1 MKTFK
6 KILLIICVIIIAVGM
21 FILGRQGLNYADGY
35 TKNMLIETVKDYA
48 IYAGIA
54 TAVVFIYL
62 VIRYSKQGILKV
74 AVTSVLGIVGAI
86 TLTLAVMAIIKMPI
100 TRLFFPIMLFAY
112 TSSLMIL
119 SSYFE
124 ENI

>member
-1 MKTFK
+1 MKLLK

-21 FILGRQGLNYADGY
+21 FILGRQGLNYSNGY
-35 TKNMLIETVKDYA
+35 TQNILLETVKSYVGYVA
-48 IYAGIA
+48 VA

-74 AVTSVLGIVGAI
+74 TVTLVLSLVGALA
-86 TLTLAVMAIIKMPI
+86 LTLAVMALVKMPI

-112 TSSLMIL
+112 VSSIMVV

-124 ENI
+124 ENT